1 MVNFDNIAFLVF
13 YKYNSLVS
21 AVFGEKG
28 GAGKTIPKLQEKEPR
43 LDENQQGR
51 NSD

>member
-1 MVNFDNIAFLVF
+1 MNIIV
-13 YKYNSLVS
+13 YNTSLIS
-21 AVFGEKG
+21 TICGEKD